1 MMPQS
6 TPRIT
11 NPMENVDWFSS
22 QFGLHVAQS
31 HPEMAARKIS
41 WGNARKSLD

>member
-6 TPRIT
+6 TRRIT

-22 QFGLHVAQS
+22 QFELHVAHS
-31 HPEMAARKIS
+31 HPEIAARKKS